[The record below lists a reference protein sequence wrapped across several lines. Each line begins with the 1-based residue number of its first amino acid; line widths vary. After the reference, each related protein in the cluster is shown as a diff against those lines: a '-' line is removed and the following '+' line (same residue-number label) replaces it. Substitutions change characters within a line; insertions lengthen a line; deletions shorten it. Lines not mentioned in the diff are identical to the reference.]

1 MRSMI
6 FCLLIIVLW
15 ISAAWAVLGG
25 GNIVL
30 KVSGAQNVLFSHDVH
45 AGRSRVGCKE
55 CHYAIYTTRV
65 NHRTATMDEMK
76 KGKSCGACHNGTRAF
91 NVTDAQQCSRCHNQ

>member
-1 MRSMI
+1 M
-6 FCLLIIVLW
+6 
-15 ISAAWAVLGG
+15 
-25 GNIVL
+25 L